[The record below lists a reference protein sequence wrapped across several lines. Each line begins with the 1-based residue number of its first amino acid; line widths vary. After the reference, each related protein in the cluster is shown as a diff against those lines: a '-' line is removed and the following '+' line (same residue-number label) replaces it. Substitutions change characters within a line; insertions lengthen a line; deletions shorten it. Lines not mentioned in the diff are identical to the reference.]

1 MDIKLVS
8 SSERETPAFE
18 LKFARLEN
26 NFNDFC
32 AAKLK
37 EKVWGSFS
45 SLGKA

>member
-8 SSERETPAFE
+8 SSIRETPAFE
-18 LKFARLEN
+18 LKFAGPEN

-32 AAKLK
+32 AAKLT

-45 SLGKA
+45 SPGKA